1 MAEGAGNYKGT
12 VAGETAEALT
22 YSITQKS
29 IADVSIEGIQDKY
42 SQKNDGTAKKPAADN
57 ASVTVEILDSCA
69 DYKAV
74 KDGNSDRDWK
84 RKLCCAE

>member
-29 IADVSIEGIQDKY
+29 IEGIQDKY
-42 SQKNDGTAKKPAADN
+42 RQKNDGTAKKPAADN

>member
-1 MAEGAGNYKGT
+1 MIPDAYRIKSYKNTTKAG
-12 VAGETAEALT
+12 
-22 YSITQKS
+22 
-29 IADVSIEGIQDKY
+29 
-42 SQKNDGTAKKPAADN
+42 DN